1 MDNKYCEV
9 QRIESREL
17 YDEMHLY
24 VESLIDEATKSG
36 ALEPQD
42 VSNDYTTEIGRIG
55 NLCADYET
63 EFMVFKNIRFKSP
76 LILSIERELEKRS
89 IKQNQA
95 AELLD
100 VKESTLSQIMT
111 GKRQVSMRM
120 AKKLYK
126 VLDIDPGLIIEFA

>member
-9 QRIESREL
+9 QRIESKEL
-17 YDEMHLY
+17 YDEMHSY
-24 VESLIDEATKSG
+24 VESLINEATNSG
-36 ALEPQD
+36 ALETQD
-42 VSNDYTTEIGRIG
+42 VSNDYTIEIGRVS

-63 EFMVFKNIRFKSP
+63 EFMEFKNIKFKSP

-120 AKKLYK
+120 AKKLYNI
-126 VLDIDPGLIIEFA
+126 LDIDPGLIIKFA

>member
-9 QRIESREL
+9 QKIESRDL
-17 YDEMHLY
+17 YDEMHSY
-24 VESLIDEATKSG
+24 VESLINEATNIG

-42 VSNDYTTEIGRIG
+42 VINDYTIEIGRIG

-63 EFMVFKNIRFKSP
+63 DFMEFKNIKFKSP

-120 AKKLYK
+120 AKKLYN
-126 VLDIDPGLIIEFA
+126 VLDIDPGLIIKFA